1 MIKFSRE
8 KQEENKSFLSSN
20 GQELTS
26 FYFYSSSFR
35 QKRLLRQEA
44 RDKIESSD
52 NTIRIVGIVVVQVA
66 IVVDITEIIR
76 RIHGTKNTA
85 PTAKLQVSPY
95 SLPIVLLSFAY

>member
-44 RDKIESSD
+44 RDKIEARN
-52 NTIRIVGIVVVQVA
+52 NTTRTAGTVEVQGA
-66 IVVDITEIIR
+66 LVVDTTEIER
-76 RIHGTKNTA
+76 RIHGTKKHRANGKGTG
-85 PTAKLQVSPY
+85 
-95 SLPIVLLSFAY
+95 

>member
-44 RDKIESSD
+44 RDKIEARD
-52 NTIRIVGIVVVQVA
+52 NTIRIAGIAVVQGA
-66 IVVDITEIIR
+66 IGVDKTETVR
-76 RIHGTKNTA
+76 RIHGTKKHRANGKVTG
-85 PTAKLQVSPY
+85 
-95 SLPIVLLSFAY
+95 